1 MKRPKRPGSIPDA
14 FRPEEGADGAAR
26 AAATGAPTSSSAAG
40 GVRIIGGQ
48 LRGRVLPFG
57 GDPHIR
63 PMKDRVREAVFNLLA
78 DDVKGRQIIDLF
90 AGTGVLGFEAI
101 SRGAARALL
110 LERHF
115 PTAKAIQRHAETLG
129 IGDRVVVEAGDTFVW
144 IRRLVDGLLAGPDGL
159 KQDRLTELRQLPW
172 VVFCCPPYS
181 LYETRRAD
189 MLLLIQRLLAAA
201 PHNSRFV
208 VESDERFDP
217 AELPEAEHWQSRVY
231 LPATISMLTTDRSP
245 P

>member
-14 FRPEEGADGAAR
+14 FRPEAGSDGVPH
-26 AAATGAPTSSSAAG
+26 AATGPSKSASATG

-57 GDPHIR
+57 GDAHIR
-63 PMKDRVREAVFNLLA
+63 PMKDRIREAVFNLLA
-78 DDVKGRQIIDLF
+78 DDIKGRQVIDLF

-115 PTAKAIQRHAETLG
+115 PTAKAIQRHAEFLG

-159 KQDRLTELRQLPW
+159 KQDRLSELRQLPW

-181 LYETRRAD
+181 LYETRRDD
-189 MLLLIQRLLAAA
+189 MLSLIQRLLAAA
-201 PHNSRFV
+201 PPESRFV

-217 AELPEAEHWQSRVY
+217 AELPEANQWQSRIY
-231 LPATISMLTTDRSP
+231 LPATISMLTTRSP

>member
-1 MKRPKRPGSIPDA
+1 MKRPKRPGSIPEA
-14 FRPEEGADGAAR
+14 FRPDEAAGGPAKGAAGAGSS
-26 AAATGAPTSSSAAG
+26 AAAAG

-78 DDVKGRQIIDLF
+78 DDVKGRQVIDLF

-101 SRGAARALL
+101 SRGATRALL

-115 PTAKAIQRHAETLG
+115 PTAKAIQRHAESLG
-129 IGDRVVVEAGDTFVW
+129 IGDRVTVEAGDTFIW
-144 IRRLVDGLLAGPDGL
+144 IRRLVDGLLAGPDGHKL
-159 KQDRLTELRQLPW
+159 DRLTELQQLPW

-181 LYETRRAD
+181 LYESRRGD
-189 MLLLIQRLLAAA
+189 LLQLIERLLAAA
-201 PHNSRFV
+201 PADSRFV

-217 AELPEAEHWQSRVY
+217 AELPAAEHWQSRIY
-231 LPATISMLTTDRSP
+231 PPATISMLSTARNP